1 MYTEENIR
9 KKIKELCK
17 NAPYVHISV
26 SLAKPHVE
34 LENVKVKIVGAY
46 AHIFQIEEE
55 KNGKPVRLSVQY
67 GDIPAGIASIKE
79 LAL

>member
-9 KKIKELCK
+9 KKIKELCA

-26 SLAKPHVE
+26 SLAKPHIE
-34 LENVKVKIVGAY
+34 LKDVRVKIVGAY

-55 KNGKPVRLSVQY
+55 KNGKSVRLSVQY
-67 GDIPAGIASIKE
+67 SDIPAGIASIAE
-79 LAL
+79 LVL